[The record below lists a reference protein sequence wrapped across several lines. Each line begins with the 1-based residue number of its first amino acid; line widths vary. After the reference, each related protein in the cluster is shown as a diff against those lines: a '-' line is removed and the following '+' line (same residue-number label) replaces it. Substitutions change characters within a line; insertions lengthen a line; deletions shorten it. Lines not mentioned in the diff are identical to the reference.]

1 MRRFSGSQV
10 VAFVVLVGLLTV
22 VTTPASAKKGK
33 PSDSSPTITA
43 ELKCDGSG
51 HLTAE
56 VRWENA
62 PNRGFVRVLLL
73 KVNARDTEGFVFDLF
88 KEPGGFRSF
97 DFGVRS
103 GSWAVQAELYRGSSS
118 GSFSTLD
125 VFDQAEAE
133 CPLSG

>member
-1 MRRFSGSQV
+1 MRRFSGFQ
-10 VAFVVLVGLLTV
+10 AIALVVLVGLLAGV
-22 VTTPASAKKGK
+22 ATPALAKKGK
-33 PSDSSPTITA
+33 PSGSSPTITA
-43 ELKCDGSG
+43 ELKCDVSG
-51 HLTAE
+51 HLTGE
-56 VRWENA
+56 VRWENV
-62 PNRGFVRVLLL
+62 PNRAFVRVLLL

-103 GSWAVQAELYRGSSS
+103 GSWAVQAELYRGSRS

-125 VFDQAEAE
+125 VFGQAEAE